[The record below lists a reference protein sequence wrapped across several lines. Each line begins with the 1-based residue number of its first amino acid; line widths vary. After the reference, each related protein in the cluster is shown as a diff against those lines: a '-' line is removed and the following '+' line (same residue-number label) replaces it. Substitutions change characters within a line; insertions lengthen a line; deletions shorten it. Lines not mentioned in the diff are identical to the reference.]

1 MKSRLRQGLSA
12 AIAAVVIAVSAVGVA
27 AAVSPAPV
35 SGGPAGVGACASQ
48 SVAARSGGGVAVLRA
63 FGDCEIDRR
72 LVALGQ
78 LSAVISASKGLTPPD
93 AAALNSEIAATRA
106 GLASLRASIDGQTA
120 LPALKLEIVEIVNRY
135 RVFTLLVPQ
144 VRLVDAADGVLAL
157 GPRLTEL
164 STDLAGRI
172 SAAESAG
179 KDVTAA
185 QAALDAMNGSIAGGE
200 SLAAPV
206 PGRLLPLTPA
216 QFDSGAA
223 GPVLQGARNALV
235 QARDAM
241 QAAAVDGRA
250 VLAALK

>member
-1 MKSRLRQGLSA
+1 MKSRLRQGLTA
-12 AIAAVVIAVSAVGVA
+12 ALAAAVIAASAVGVA

-72 LVALGQ
+72 LVALSQ
-78 LSAVISASKGLTPPD
+78 LSAVISASKGLTSSD
-93 AAALNSEIAATRA
+93 AAALNTGIAATRT
-106 GLASLRASIDGQTA
+106 GLTSLRTSIDGQTA
-120 LPALKLEIVEIVNRY
+120 LPALKLEIVEIVTRY

-144 VRLVDAADGVLAL
+144 VRLVDAADGVLSL

-172 SAAESAG
+172 AAAKFAG

-185 QAALDAMNGSIAGGE
+185 QAALDAMNGSIAGAE
-200 SLAAPV
+200 SRAAPV

-216 QFDSGAA
+216 QFDSGSA
-223 GPVLQGARNALV
+223 GPVLQGARTALV
-235 QARDAM
+235 QARDAL
-241 QAAAVDGRA
+241 QAAAEDGRA

>member
-1 MKSRLRQGLSA
+1 MKSKLRHGLAA
-12 AIAAVVIAVSAVGVA
+12 AIAAAVIAASAVGVA

-35 SGGPAGVGACASQ
+35 SGGPIGSGICVSQ

-72 LVALGQ
+72 LAALTQ
-78 LSAVISASKGLTPPD
+78 LSTVIAASKGLTSPD
-93 AAALNSEIAATRA
+93 AAALNADITATRA
-106 GLASLRASIDGQTA
+106 GLTSLRTAIDGQTA
-120 LPALKLEIVEIVNRY
+120 LPALKLEIIEIVSRY

-157 GPRLTEL
+157 GPRMTGL

-172 SAAESAG
+172 ATARTAG
-179 KDVTAA
+179 KNVTAA
-185 QAALDAMNGSIAGGE
+185 QAALDAMNTNIARGE
-200 SLAAPV
+200 SLVSPV

-216 QFDSGAA
+216 QYDSGTA
-223 GPVLQGARNALV
+223 GPVLQSARNALV

-241 QAAAVDGRA
+241 QAATEDGRA
-250 VLAALK
+250 VLAALE

>member
-48 SVAARSGGGVAVLRA
+48 SVAARSGGAAVLRA

-72 LVALGQ
+72 LVALGL
-78 LSAVISASKGLTPPD
+78 LSVAISASKGLTTSD
-93 AAALNSEIAATRA
+93 AAALKSEIAATRA
-106 GLASLRASIDGQTA
+106 GLTSLRASIDSQSA
-120 LPALKLEIVEIVNRY
+120 LPTLKLEIVEIVNRY

-164 STDLAGRI
+164 STDLARRI
-172 SAAESAG
+172 SAAEATG

-235 QARDAM
+235 QARDSM
-241 QAAAVDGRA
+241 QAAAEDGRA